1 MSKSKKKQD
10 KNIGNQRKKLFFK
23 NRLPNSTPRRT
34 QKHLSKIDNP
44 RITLIQPG
52 SNFIYDTNTF
62 EIYFSQVSDKN
73 NLKLTLQELL
83 FLKNTIEQLKS
94 QNEINSSKIIKIPLD
109 IFKKIET
116 FTPKI
121 VQEDEEVL
129 YIKKLIESQKS
140 LGYISCRRIAS
151 RYYNDTGKKISK
163 TKVNNIMRNKLGL
176 HFIKTTIKNQ
186 KIDNNKNIL
195 ISLCFIKILIK
206 SLLNFHLIFIDER
219 KHNTGK
225 Q

>member
-1 MSKSKKKQD
+1 M
-10 KNIGNQRKKLFFK
+10 
-23 NRLPNSTPRRT
+23 
-34 QKHLSKIDNP
+34 
-44 RITLIQPG
+44 
-52 SNFIYDTNTF
+52 
-62 EIYFSQVSDKN
+62 
-73 NLKLTLQELL
+73 
-83 FLKNTIEQLKS
+83 KS